1 MENVKIGK
9 NEHTDCLLFLQ
20 LVTARSK
27 TSSFVIGSLY
37 WQYWFAFASRLH
49 VDLLRAVRAG
59 SKIDAPF

>member
-27 TSSFVIGSLY
+27 TSSFVIGSVLAILVVLVCLR
-37 WQYWFAFASRLH
+37 FTTSRGSP
-49 VDLLRAVRAG
+49 RFG